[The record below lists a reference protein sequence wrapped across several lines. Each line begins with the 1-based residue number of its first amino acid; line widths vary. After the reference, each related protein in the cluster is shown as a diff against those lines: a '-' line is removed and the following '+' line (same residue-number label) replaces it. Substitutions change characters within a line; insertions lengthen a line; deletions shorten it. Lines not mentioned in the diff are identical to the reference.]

1 MGFLKKIKTF
11 LSDVWLKIK
20 MEYRYRKNLKKMKD
34 KDPFIYD

>member
-1 MGFLKKIKTF
+1 MAFLKKFKEFFSNI
-11 LSDVWLKIK
+11 WLKIK